1 MQHVCFT
8 IETTKPTREEATAMS
23 DESQGVVMR
32 LTDDELR
39 AMDAVRAGVGVLA
52 GREVDRESALNAALE
67 LALVRLTDDFE
78 LPAADAETVRAG
90 LEAMRA
96 TWARGNACLT

>member
-1 MQHVCFT
+1 
-8 IETTKPTREEATAMS
+8 MS
-23 DESQGVVMR
+23 PKEPQELVLR
-32 LTDDELR
+32 LTPGEVGAL
-39 AMDAVRAGVGVLA
+39 DAVRTGMGVLA

-78 LPAADAETVRAG
+78 LPADDAETVRAG
-90 LEAMRA
+90 LESMRE

>member
-1 MQHVCFT
+1 MG
-8 IETTKPTREEATAMS
+8 EEQPQ
-23 DESQGVVMR
+23 EVILH
-32 LTDDELR
+32 LTGGEVGAL
-39 AMDAVRAGVGVLA
+39 DAVRAGVGVLA

-90 LEAMRA
+90 LDVMRE